1 MANNSG
7 KRRSR
12 VADMS
17 VKPAVQVYTPPGI
30 PPAEETTFPI
40 ELSETD
46 RLVVRLRTYR
56 KKIVDFAVMQET
68 AVNAEWEQLARIDCC
83 RGTVH
88 RHLVTAEGKILL
100 DHDLIREIPCGEH
113 SWEVVDDSYEGA
125 LEEMQDRWEDNL
137 RRWRHGR

>member
-1 MANNSG
+1 MAG
-7 KRRSR
+7 
-12 VADMS
+12 
-17 VKPAVQVYTPPGI
+17 KPAVQVYTPPGV
-30 PPAEETTFPI
+30 PPAEEATFPI
-40 ELSETD
+40 ELSEND

-68 AVNAEWEQLARIDCC
+68 LVAGEWEQLARIDCC

-88 RHLVTAEGKILL
+88 RHLVSQEGETLL
-100 DHDLIREIPCGEH
+100 DHDLICDIPYGEK

-125 LEEMQDRWEDNL
+125 LDEMEERWEDNL

>member
-17 VKPAVQVYTPPGI
+17 VKPAVRVYTPPGV
-30 PPAEETTFPI
+30 PPAEELTFPI
-40 ELSETD
+40 ELSEND

-68 AVNAEWEQLARIDCC
+68 ALNSEWVQLARIDCC
-83 RGTVH
+83 GGTVH
-88 RHLVTAEGKILL
+88 RHLETAEGVTLL
-100 DHDLIREIPCGEH
+100 DHDLIREIPCGDK

-125 LEEMQDRWEDNL
+125 LDEMQARWDDNL